1 MAAAAEADAT
11 VARAVGGTARSS
23 WIGRAGGRRRPPV
36 RSPLGRLAREAAA
49 IVAVVALAIFL
60 VYHFTVRTIRN
71 PRPLGGVNVD
81 VSRAP
86 GIQSE
91 AAIAVD
97 PRHPQELLA
106 ASNDSLIPTLRVLT
120 SRDGG
125 RTWRRAAGPAVPHD
139 SCAHGEPRVAVDA
152 DGRQYLAF
160 LAGRICGDRLTPYL
174 VVASRPDASA
184 RWTLRTVTH
193 PAWQYGF
200 DDGPALAIDP
210 RTGAVYVAFTRS
222 LSIDHETMMWSV
234 SRDHGATWSAP
245 ATVSRSLVH
254 PHLASLAVA
263 RNGDVYLAGID
274 TAHGIWVARST
285 DGGRSFGAP
294 VRAAPLV
301 QNPAY
306 GCALSAYS
314 PLPQEDRVCIGPD
327 PTVVARP
334 GQVDVVFGDGGANG
348 AGDVF
353 VAALTPALRPLFR
366 TQVNPKDRGKTS
378 QFLPVAAGD
387 PSTGALWACWYD
399 TTFDPHAHRAWFTC
413 SVSHDGRTWTAPDKA
428 AGVPTAPGDLFAV
441 ASQNGLYPALA
452 ADAGVAHPLWPDGRR
467 VPLSID
473 VFTASVR

>member
-1 MAAAAEADAT
+1 M
-11 VARAVGGTARSS
+11 
-23 WIGRAGGRRRPPV
+23 
-36 RSPLGRLAREAAA
+36 REAGA
-49 IVAVVALAIFL
+49 IAVVVALVVL
-60 VYHFTVRTIRN
+60 LLYHFTVRTIRN

-81 VSRAP
+81 VSRAS

-97 PRHPQELLA
+97 PRNPRELLA
-106 ASNDSLIPTLRVLT
+106 ASNDSLLPTLRVYT
-120 SRDGG
+120 SSDGG
-125 RTWRRAAGPAVPHD
+125 RRWRRAAGPAVPGN

-160 LAGRICGDRLTPYL
+160 LAGRVCGDKLTPYL
-174 VVASRPDASA
+174 VVASRPDPSA

-193 PAWQYGF
+193 PAWKYGF
-200 DDGPALAIDP
+200 DDGPALAVDP
-210 RTGAVYVAFTRS
+210 RTGDVYVAFTRS
-222 LSIDHETMMWSV
+222 LSIDHATMQWSV

-245 ATVSRSLVH
+245 ATVSRSLVR

-263 RNGDVYLAGID
+263 ADGDVYLAGID
-274 TAHGIWVARST
+274 AAHGIWVARST

-301 QNPAY
+301 QNPAF

-327 PTVVARP
+327 PTVTVRT

-353 VAALTPALRPLFR
+353 LAALTPQLRPRFR
-366 TQVNPKDRGKTS
+366 TQVNPPDKGKTG
-378 QFLPVAAGD
+378 QFLPVAAAD
-387 PSTGALWACWYD
+387 PSTGRLWACWYD
-399 TTFDPHAHRAWFTC
+399 TTYDPHAHRAWFTC
-413 SVSHDGRTWTAPDKA
+413 SVSRDGRTWASPERA
-428 AGVPTAPGDLFAV
+428 ASVPTAPGDLFAV

-452 ADAGVAHPLWPDGRR
+452 AAAGTAHPLWPDGRAI
-467 VPLSID
+467 PLSID
-473 VFTASVR
+473 VFTAALR